1 MLISILNPIYRKL
14 SQQKIP
20 LGFSLMSNY
29 GNWVSKARKIYFVAK
44 HFLVPREMKTDNA
57 QLLNALSL
65 AGTSEYS
72 KALKFFVLSHPP
84 TNDIG

>member
-29 GNWVSKARKIYFVAK
+29 GNWVSKASKISFVAK
-44 HFLVPREMKTDNA
+44 LFLVPREMKIDNA
-57 QLLNALSL
+57 QLLNVLSL
-65 AGTSEYS
+65 ASTSEYS
-72 KALKFFVLSHPP
+72 KALKFFVLFHPP

>member
-1 MLISILNPIYRKL
+1 MLIFILNPIYRKL

-29 GNWVSKARKIYFVAK
+29 GNWVSKASKISFVAK
-44 HFLVPREMKTDNA
+44 LFLVPREMKIDNA
-57 QLLNALSL
+57 QLLNVLSL
-65 AGTSEYS
+65 ASTSEYS
-72 KALKFFVLSHPP
+72 KALKFFVLFHPP

>member
-1 MLISILNPIYRKL
+1 MLIFILNPVYRKL

-29 GNWVSKARKIYFVAK
+29 GNWVSKASKISFVAK
-44 HFLVPREMKTDNA
+44 LFLVPREMKIDNA

-72 KALKFFVLSHPP
+72 KALKFFVLSHLP
-84 TNDIG
+84 TNNIG

>member
-1 MLISILNPIYRKL
+1 M
-14 SQQKIP
+14 KI
-20 LGFSLMSNY
+20 
-29 GNWVSKARKIYFVAK
+29 
-44 HFLVPREMKTDNA
+44 DNA